1 MFLEPYAM
9 TARKKQVELIGNIK
23 PDQIYRTTLSPAI
36 FGLGPQATVDKVKS
50 GELPPSFP
58 LSASSRFRAWTGQQ
72 ILDHRANMMK
82 AVAEEKAL
90 AAAKDRQPQPA
101 GLAAAQKKIKKQKLR
116 PPARQRESA

>member
-1 MFLEPYAM
+1 M
-9 TARKKQVELIGNIK
+9 TARKNKVELIGNIK

-72 ILDHRANMMK
+72 ILDHRAEMQK
-82 AVAEEKAL
+82 LATEEAARAAAVA
-90 AAAKDRQPQPA
+90 KDQPPNSQPA
-101 GLAAAQKKIKKQKLR
+101 GLAAAQKIKKQKLR
-116 PPARQRESA
+116 PPAKQRQRESA